1 MKYALFA
8 SVATLLAAGSAHAA
22 IVTVG
27 QGYARDCYDAA
38 AQERSDLTAL
48 ELCNSAI
55 EEDFLTRQDRS
66 ATLINRGIV
75 FLYRGQ
81 YAEALADFDA
91 AIEASPDL
99 AEGYTHRGVALL
111 AYHDYRSAI
120 EALNRGLTLEP
131 SEPAKVYFN
140 RAIAHEELGDIPAA
154 YRDYRR
160 AAELAPEWRPAQREL
175 ARFRVTS
182 R

>member
-8 SVATLLAAGSAHAA
+8 SVATLLMTGSAHAA
-22 IVTVG
+22 VVTVG
-27 QGYARDCYDAA
+27 QGFARDCYEAA
-38 AQERSDLTAL
+38 ALERNDLSAL

-55 EEDFLTRQDRS
+55 EEDFLTRHDRS
-66 ATLINRGIV
+66 ATLINRGIIY
-75 FLYRGQ
+75 LYRGQ
-81 YAEALADFDA
+81 YAEALGDFDA
-91 AIEASPDL
+91 AIESTPDL

-111 AYHDYRSAI
+111 AHHDYRSAI
-120 EALNRGLTLEP
+120 EALNQGLALEP

-154 YRDYRR
+154 YHDYRR

-175 ARFRVTS
+175 LRFRVS
-182 R
+182 GR

>member
-1 MKYALFA
+1 MKQALFA
-8 SVATLLAAGSAHAA
+8 SVAALLLAGPAHAA
-22 IVTVG
+22 VVTVG
-27 QGYARDCYDAA
+27 QGFARDCYEAA
-38 AQERSDLTAL
+38 ALERSDLSAL

-55 EEDFLTRQDRS
+55 EEDFLTRHDRS
-66 ATLINRGIV
+66 ATLINRGIIY
-75 FLYRGQ
+75 LYRGQ

-91 AIEASPDL
+91 AIANTPQL
-99 AEGYTHRGVALL
+99 AEGHTHRGVALL

-120 EALNRGLTLEP
+120 EALNQGLALEP
-131 SEPAKVYFN
+131 EEPAKAYYN

-154 YRDYRR
+154 YHDYRR

-175 ARFRVTS
+175 SRFRVTS